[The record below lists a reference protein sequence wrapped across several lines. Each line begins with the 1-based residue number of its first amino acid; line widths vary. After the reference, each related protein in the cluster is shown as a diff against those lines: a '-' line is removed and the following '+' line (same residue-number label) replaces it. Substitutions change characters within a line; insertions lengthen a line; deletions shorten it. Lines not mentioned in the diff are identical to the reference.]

1 MVASTD
7 EVLKFIEGSVL
18 YGKGVGYVEVYLL
31 GSVTLTAGTRLWTRD
46 MKLRRIA
53 DLLGC
58 ARPESATEHSRF
70 LPKMLHA
77 PVACRLSPV
86 ATAKSSGCSGGQE
99 HMIENTAITIACA
112 EADDFGSAK
121 ALAPCATLAVA

>member
-1 MVASTD
+1 MLPDLQAAVVASTD

-86 ATAKSSGCSGGQE
+86 ACRLSPQRSRAAAAAARST
-99 HMIENTAITIACA
+99 
-112 EADDFGSAK
+112 
-121 ALAPCATLAVA
+121 